1 MTLAL
6 FKQII
11 GPVVASAVAAG
22 AGVAYGSHQSVTL
35 EAKVD
40 QLVKDMGAV
49 KCKLNIENTCPP
61 GHVP

>member
-11 GPVVASAVAAG
+11 GPVVAAAVAAG
-22 AGVAYGSHQSVTL
+22 AGVTIGSRQSASL
-35 EAKVD
+35 ETKVD

-49 KCKLNIENTCPP
+49 KCKLNIETTCPP